1 MLDPNSQTIKVLVIL
16 DYFMTFI
23 FFFEATFKIIAKGFI
38 INGKKS
44 YLRSYWNMLDFIIVV
59 FSVISVFANSESV
72 KAFKVFRLLRILR
85 PLRVISRN
93 EGLKVAV

>member
-1 MLDPNSQTIKVLVIL
+1 MTGIFTIECVL
-16 DYFMTFI
+16 
-23 FFFEATFKIIAKGFI
+23 KIVAKGFLF
-38 INGKKS
+38 NGKPS
-44 YLRSYWNMLDFIIVV
+44 YLRSAWNILDFVIVI
-59 FSVISVFANSESV
+59 FSVVSIFANSESV